1 MFMFQSFF
9 VYTAESEFLDD
20 FFAKRSCNSD
30 FYVVSYAQKIKAGE
44 FSPFLVKIKNL
55 CKGEHYHGTFY
66 EETQRGERSSGS
78 G

>member
-44 FSPFLVKIKNL
+44 FSPFLVKIK
-55 CKGEHYHGTFY
+55 KFM
-66 EETQRGERSSGS
+66 
-78 G
+78 